1 MLDVE
6 RCAVEWFPASPCLL
20 LYKCVTIFIRYI
32 YYQEEHRQKAKKAR
46 EDLRAFLESNKKM
59 NSSVRWRHASDIFD
73 GVPEWEAVN
82 ERDRKDV
89 FDDVIFFLA
98 KREKEEEKEQR
109 IKNRALMLQVY
120 NSMPGI
126 TYRTLWSEVSY
137 YICINIL

>member
-1 MLDVE
+1 MFCYL
-6 RCAVEWFPASPCLL
+6 
-20 LYKCVTIFIRYI
+20 
-32 YYQEEHRQKAKKAR
+32 QEEHRQKAKKAR

-59 NSSVRWRHASDIFD
+59 NSSVRWRHASDMFE

-126 TYRTLWSEVSY
+126 TYRTLWSEVSKTY
-137 YICINIL
+137 LLDSLCF